1 MAALHS
7 CRAFLFSVDAVIKD
21 YFTALFYFALLYL
34 RHAFLNLKTRF
45 DMSVKVAIN
54 GFGRIG
60 RLVFR
65 QIHDMEGIDVVA
77 INDLTS
83 PEVLAH
89 LLKYD
94 SAQGRFNQE
103 VTFSDSSIS
112 VNGTEIKIY
121 AQKDPSQI
129 PWGEHN
135 VDVVLECTGF
145 FTDKTKAEAHIKAG
159 AKKVVISAPATGDL
173 KTIVFNVNHNILD
186 GSETIISCA
195 SCTTNCL
202 APMAKVLDDTFGIV
216 GALMTTVHAYT
227 NDQNTQDA
235 PHPKGDLRRA
245 RAAAQNIVPN
255 STGAA
260 KAIGLVLPNLKG
272 KLDGTAQRV
281 PVLTGSLTELTS
293 VLGKKTSIEEVNAA
307 MKAAANESYGYTEDE
322 IVSTDIIGMHYGS
335 LFDATQ
341 TKVLTVG
348 DTQLVKTVS
357 WYDNE
362 MSYVS
367 QLVRTVKYFAELIQK

>member
-1 MAALHS
+1 
-7 CRAFLFSVDAVIKD
+7 
-21 YFTALFYFALLYL
+21 
-34 RHAFLNLKTRF
+34 
-45 DMSVKVAIN
+45 MSTVKVAIN

-65 QIHDMEGIDVVA
+65 QIYNMEGMEVVA

-83 PEVLAH
+83 PAVLAH

-94 SAQGRFNQE
+94 SAQGRFDGE
-103 VTFSDSSIS
+103 VKSTENAIV
-112 VNGTEIKIY
+112 VNGEEIKIY
-121 AQKDPSQI
+121 AQKDPAQI
-129 PWGEHN
+129 PWGAHN
-135 VDVVLECTGF
+135 VDVVIESTGF
-145 FTDKTKAEAHIKAG
+145 FTDKDKVQAHITAG
-159 AKKVVISAPATGDL
+159 AKRVVISAPATGDL

-202 APMAKVLDDTFGIV
+202 APMAKVLNDTFGIKI
-216 GALMTTVHAYT
+216 GFMTTIHAYT
-227 NDQNTQDA
+227 NDQNTLDA

-245 RAAAQNIVPN
+245 RAAAANIVPN

-260 KAIGLVLPNLKG
+260 KAIGLVLPELKG
-272 KLDGTAQRV
+272 KLDGVAQRV
-281 PVLTGSLTELTS
+281 PVITGSLTELTT
-293 VLGKKTSIEEVNAA
+293 VLNKKTSVEEVNAA
-307 MKAAANESYGYTEDE
+307 MKAAANESFGYNEDE
-322 IVSTDIIGMHYGS
+322 IVSTDVIGIHFGS

-341 TKVLTVG
+341 TKVLTVE
-348 DTQLVKTVS
+348 DSQLVKTVS

-367 QLVRTVKYFAELIQK
+367 QLVRTVHYFAGLIKK

>member
-1 MAALHS
+1 M
-7 CRAFLFSVDAVIKD
+7 KD
-21 YFTALFYFALLYL
+21 I
-34 RHAFLNLKTRF
+34 
-45 DMSVKVAIN
+45 KVAIN

-60 RLVFR
+60 RLVYR
-65 QIHDMEGIDVVA
+65 QIYNMEGIDVVA

-83 PEVLAH
+83 PKTLAH

-94 SAQGRFNQE
+94 TAQGRFEERVESTEN
-103 VTFSDSSIS
+103 SIS
-112 VNGTEIKIY
+112 VNGAMINIY
-121 AQKDPSQI
+121 AQRDPSQI
-129 PWGEHN
+129 PWGNHD

-145 FTDKTKAEAHIKAG
+145 FTSAESAQAHITAG

-173 KTIVFNVNHNILD
+173 KTIVFNVNHTILD
-186 GSETIISCA
+186 GSETIISGA

-202 APMAKVLDDTFGIV
+202 APMAQVLEDQFGIV
-216 GALMTTVHAYT
+216 NGLMTTIHAYT

-260 KAIGLVLPNLKG
+260 KAIGLVLPSLKG
-272 KLDGTAQRV
+272 KLDGSAQRV
-281 PVLTGSLTELTS
+281 PTLTGSLTELT
-293 VLGKKTSIEEVNAA
+293 VILGKKTTVEEINAA
-307 MKAAANESYGYTEDE
+307 MKNAANESFGYTEDE
-322 IVSTDIIGMHYGS
+322 IVSGDVVGIHYGS
-335 LFDATQ
+335 LFDGTQ
-341 TKVLTVG
+341 TKVQTLG
-348 DTQLVKTVS
+348 DTQLVRTVS

-367 QLVRTVKYFAELIQK
+367 QLVRTVKYFAGLIK

>member
-1 MAALHS
+1 
-7 CRAFLFSVDAVIKD
+7 
-21 YFTALFYFALLYL
+21 
-34 RHAFLNLKTRF
+34 
-45 DMSVKVAIN
+45 MSTVKVAIN

-60 RLVFR
+60 RLVYR
-65 QIHDMEGIDVVA
+65 QIYNMEGIDVVA

-83 PEVLAH
+83 PKVLAH

-94 SAQGRFNQE
+94 TAQGRFDQDVKATEN
-103 VTFSDSSIS
+103 SIL
-112 VNGTEIKIY
+112 VNGEEIKIY
-121 AQKDPSQI
+121 AQKDPAQI
-129 PWGEHN
+129 PWGDHQ

-145 FTDKTKAEAHIKAG
+145 FTDKTKAEAHLKAG

-173 KTIVFNVNHNILD
+173 KTIVFNVNHDILD

-202 APMAKVLDDTFGIV
+202 APMAKVLDDSFGIV
-216 GALMTTVHAYT
+216 NGLMTTIHAYT

-272 KLDGTAQRV
+272 KLDGSAQRV
-281 PVLTGSLTELTS
+281 PTLTGSITELTA
-293 VLGKKTSIEEVNAA
+293 VVGKKTTKEEINAA

-322 IVSTDIIGMHYGS
+322 IVSSDIIGISYGS

-341 TKVLTVG
+341 TRVQTVG
-348 DTQLVKTVS
+348 DSQLVRVVS

-362 MSYVS
+362 ASYVA
-367 QLVRTVKYFAELIQK
+367 QLVRTVHYFAQLIQK